1 MRTGACF
8 QKYQKRYFIT
18 LFRCTFGKKCF
29 FSHKEKKSESDSKR
43 GRDDEEK
50 EERYRDKRRRHSG
63 DGVRMK
69 PLRSF
74 SREGRRVKQEE
85 RRSSRSPEIGSL
97 ERWRNRRE
105 SDLAFQGFHYGPQTS
120 AGQSQNQEQIWE
132 GNKEDIGIYEE
143 QEKEEGQE
151 RFTTNFF
158 SSLFSIFYFYS
169 ILRRRESIDERLLR
183 MQREEEEKE
192 VRKPFFAK
200 VLH

>member
-1 MRTGACF
+1 MP
-8 QKYQKRYFIT
+8 T
-18 LFRCTFGKKCF
+18 LKKTEKVVLTSFRCTFGKKCF
-29 FSHKEKKSESDSKR
+29 FSHKERKSESDSKR

-50 EERYRDKRRRHSG
+50 EERYREKRRRHSG

-105 SDLAFQGFHYGPQTS
+105 RDLAFQGFQYGPPTS
-120 AGQSQNQEQIWE
+120 AGLSQNQEQIWE
-132 GNKEDIGIYEE
+132 GNKEDNGIYEE

-151 RFTTNFF
+151 RFTTNLF
-158 SSLFSIFYFYS
+158 SSLS
-169 ILRRRESIDERLLR
+169 LH
-183 MQREEEEKE
+183 
-192 VRKPFFAK
+192 FFT
-200 VLH
+200 LTLF

>member
-1 MRTGACF
+1 METFSSRWLREGREWKVRSPEACWNEDRCLSKIPEKVALTF
-8 QKYQKRYFIT
+8 
-18 LFRCTFGKKCF
+18 FRCTFGKSCF
-29 FSHKEKKSESDSKR
+29 FSHKERKSESDSKR

-63 DGVRMK
+63 DGVRTK

-105 SDLAFQGFHYGPQTS
+105 RDLAFQGFQYGPPTC

-132 GNKEDIGIYEE
+132 GNKEDDGIYEE
-143 QEKEEGQE
+143 QEKEEGHK
-151 RFTTNFF
+151 RFTTN
-158 SSLFSIFYFYS
+158 LLFYFS
-169 ILRRRESIDERLLR
+169 
-183 MQREEEEKE
+183 
-192 VRKPFFAK
+192 PFFFFNFTPF
-200 VLH
+200 

>member
-1 MRTGACF
+1 MRSPEACWNEDRCLS
-8 QKYQKRYFIT
+8 QISEKVATT
-18 LFRCTFGKKCF
+18 LFRCNFGKNCF
-29 FSHKEKKSESDSKR
+29 FSHKERKSERDSKR

-105 SDLAFQGFHYGPQTS
+105 RDLAFQGFHYGPQTC

-132 GNKEDIGIYEE
+132 GNKEDNGIFEK
-143 QEKEEGQE
+143 QETEEGQE
-151 RFTTNFF
+151 RFTTIFF
-158 SSLFSIFYFYS
+158 FYFLSIFFTFS
-169 ILRRRESIDERLLR
+169 PF
-183 MQREEEEKE
+183 KE
-192 VRKPFFAK
+192 GVSQLMRDC
-200 VLH
+200 

>member
-1 MRTGACF
+1 MAFKNTRKIATTF
-8 QKYQKRYFIT
+8 
-18 LFRCTFGKKCF
+18 FRCTFGKSCF
-29 FSHKEKKSESDSKR
+29 FSHKERKSESDSKR

-63 DGVRMK
+63 DGVRAK

-74 SREGRRVKQEE
+74 SSERRRRVKQDE
-85 RRSSRSPEIGSL
+85 RRSSRSPESGVL

-105 SDLAFQGFHYGPQTS
+105 RDLAFQGFQYGPPTF

-151 RFTTNFF
+151 RFTTN
-158 SSLFSIFYFYS
+158 LLFYFSPFFYVYS

-192 VRKPFFAK
+192 VC
-200 VLH
+200 